1 MNCDNCV
8 GCNNG
13 SSYASLG
20 RYNTPQAGAITG
32 PLVNPRTPPMNPQV
46 VPQYNLPLG
55 YSALTHGLTAE
66 QMTNNHYPI
75 TSAYPAY
82 ANQCDTFVNRSC
94 SGFVQ

>member
-46 VPQYNLPLG
+46 VPQYNLPLW
-55 YSALTHGLTAE
+55 L
-66 QMTNNHYPI
+66 
-75 TSAYPAY
+75 
-82 ANQCDTFVNRSC
+82 
-94 SGFVQ
+94 